1 MSKGNTISINC
12 NFCDIALFVY
22 LCVLF
27 AHQQE
32 STVDMILRY
41 GSLFLLVVSY
51 FLFYT
56 TRPTQKGTFYWSF
69 SGFEIWCILL
79 LTMGLASLQ
88 WCLSTDAVTSTL
100 FKLAKLFFACCIVR
114 PRLTDQEEIQ
124 QVWHIIFCALVYT
137 FALLI
142 VRTPFSEWGMERIGL
157 EIGQHSNEVG
167 RLACLG
173 VLLAVYLWT
182 TEREHPLLIGGCG
195 LIFALCAF
203 MTGSKN
209 ALLIL
214 IFQVGVYYFLIS
226 HRWKRVV
233 IVIAS
238 VIGGM
243 LILYLVMHNPILY
256 QLVGR
261 RIAAMVGM
269 LSGSYTIYD
278 GSTYERMYFI
288 RTGAKLFLQH
298 PIHGIGLN
306 SFASYLSSIGYTNTV
321 SSHCGFIELLS
332 TLGIIGFV
340 LYYSLYVCVLGRLF
354 RPALRHDP
362 LAAVAFTLIL
372 RFFLFDMTTIS
383 LYVYNSFFLLM
394 VALET
399 THCLRTQEMRK
410 REEHR
415 KQLCLR
421 AQQWGERT

>member
-1 MSKGNTISINC
+1 MSRGTLSINC

-32 STVDMILRY
+32 STADMILRY
-41 GSLFLLVVSY
+41 GSLFLLLASY
-51 FLFYT
+51 FLFYA
-56 TRPTQKGTFYWSF
+56 TRPTEKGTFYWSF

-79 LTMGLASLQ
+79 LTWGLASLQ
-88 WCLSTDAVTSTL
+88 WCLSNDAVTSTL
-100 FKLAKLFFACCIVR
+100 FKLSKLFLACFIVR
-114 PRLTDQEEIQ
+114 PRLTDREEIQ
-124 QVWHIIFCALVYT
+124 QVWRIVFCALAYT

-142 VRTPFSEWGMERIGL
+142 VRTPLSEWGTERIGL

-182 TEREHPLLIGGCG
+182 SERQHLVLIGGCG
-195 LIFALCAF
+195 MVFALCAF

-214 IFQVGVYYFLIS
+214 VFQVGLYYFLIS
-226 HRWKRVV
+226 SRWKRVL
-233 IVIAS
+233 IVVAS
-238 VIGGM
+238 LLGGA

-288 RTGAKLFLQH
+288 ATGAKLFLQH

-306 SFASYLSSIGYTNTV
+306 NFASYLSSIGYTNTV
-321 SSHCGFIELLS
+321 SSHCGYIELLS
-332 TLGIIGFV
+332 TLGLLGFI
-340 LYYSLYVCVLGRLF
+340 LYYSLYLCVLKRLL
-354 RPALRHDP
+354 RPALRHDY
-362 LAAVAFTLIL
+362 LAAVAFTLAL
-372 RFFLFDMTTIS
+372 RFFLFDMTTVS
-383 LYVYNSFFLLM
+383 LYVYNSFFLMM

-399 THCLRTQEMRK
+399 THCLRTEEKTEQREYREQLRRK
-410 REEHR
+410 
-415 KQLCLR
+415 
-421 AQQWGERT
+421 AQQWGGKA

>member
-1 MSKGNTISINC
+1 MSRGKTLSINC

-32 STVDMILRY
+32 STVDMVLRY

-51 FLFYT
+51 FLFYA
-56 TRPTQKGTFYWSF
+56 TRPTQAGTFYWSF
-69 SGFEIWCILL
+69 SGFELWCILL
-79 LTMGLASLQ
+79 LTLGLASLQ

-100 FKLAKLFFACCIVR
+100 FKLAKLFLACCIVR
-114 PRLTDQEEIQ
+114 PRLTDREEIQ
-124 QVWHIIFCALVYT
+124 QIWRIVFCALVYT

-142 VRTPFSEWGMERIGL
+142 VRTPLSGWGEERIGL

-182 TEREHPLLIGGCG
+182 SDQRHPLIIGGCG
-195 LIFALCAF
+195 LMFAMCAL

-214 IFQVGVYYFLIS
+214 VLQVGVYYFLIS
-226 HRWKRVV
+226 HRWKRIV

-238 VIGGM
+238 VVCGL
-243 LILYLVMHNPILY
+243 LILYLVMHNPVLY

-261 RIAAMVGM
+261 RIASMVGM

-288 RTGAKLFLQH
+288 GTGAKLFLQH

-306 SFASYLSSIGYTNTV
+306 NFASYLSSIGYTNTV

-332 TLGIIGFV
+332 TLGILGFV
-340 LYYSLYVCVLGRLF
+340 LYYSLYVCILGRLLC
-354 RPALRHDP
+354 PAFRHDP
-362 LAAVAFTLIL
+362 LAAVAFTIAL
-372 RFFLFDMTTIS
+372 RFFLFDVTTVS
-383 LYVYNSFFLLM
+383 LYVYSSFFLMM

-399 THCLRTQEMRK
+399 THCLRTQEK
-410 REEHR
+410 LEREEHR
-415 KQLCLR
+415 KQLRLR
-421 AQQWGERT
+421 ARQRGERT